1 MTEKALDLKVAIART
16 KSLLDADSETSSSE
30 SKTQPSILR
39 HVLSEVR
46 PQQFGIGAQ
55 MEDGKGAMMPDWL
68 MDTSDV
74 SEEAAGAE
82 ISEDIGEIVN
92 EILGLGEGGRPIWE
106 EVLAVGRTDEPGQR
120 MDPQTSDGWPPAF
133 LRVDHLTFRQWVTL
147 PENRA
152 ATHAIEAVLDAP
164 ATRMN
169 PLVLIGPDGSG
180 KSHLLH
186 AAATSMQRRDP
197 TRLVRRIDGS
207 VLLSSVEVPKG
218 WSEHLPDSSLL
229 IVDDLDTIQGRED
242 LIDDLGAAM
251 DWALNLG
258 VQIIISAGLWN
269 EEHLGHGRMRRIIR
283 GAVPIELMSLS
294 RSSTI
299 LLLRRRAML
308 RRVLISDRH
317 LEAVV
322 HWAKEDLNA
331 SIAAFDRLSQMIDA
345 GHILEDET
353 DVIDALEGRLERR
366 AAKPREAM
374 AADKEADEILDAS
387 LARVHTDRLEVELV
401 SLEDDT
407 ESMEAVDLWPI
418 DAEAAAAEAISEI
431 MSDGDERDLQRSEK
445 LDPRIGELRR
455 QRIDREQWA
464 GRGALDA
471 EVERQLNAHEE
482 ASLTTT
488 HADSTLRLGL
498 ENIAYEVGRTSDQ
511 GNLDGLGK
519 NLDDLSSDAER
530 LIKEDIDE
538 WTPEG
543 EWNIHEE
550 DVNMGDLLDDGE
562 IHDTSAVV
570 KMRQLMVPTDESEE

>member
-1 MTEKALDLKVAIART
+1 MTDKALDLKAAIA
-16 KSLLDADSETSSSE
+16 KSQALLDADSETSTPE

-46 PQQFGIGAQ
+46 PQQFGIGAP
-55 MEDGKGAMMPDWL
+55 MEDRRDVMMPDWL
-68 MDTSDV
+68 MDVSDV
-74 SEEAAGAE
+74 NEEADDAE
-82 ISEDIGEIVN
+82 ISNDIGEIVD

-120 MDPQTSDGWPPAF
+120 MDPLASDGWPPTF

-169 PLVLIGPDGSG
+169 PLVLIGPEGSG

-197 TRLVRRIDGS
+197 TRLVRRIDGA
-207 VLLSSVEVPKG
+207 VLLSSVELPKG
-218 WSEHLPDSSLL
+218 WSEHLPDTSLL

-258 VQIIISAGLWN
+258 VQIIISAGLWD
-269 EEHLGHGRMRRIIR
+269 EEHLAHGRMRRIIR

-294 RSSTI
+294 RSSII

-317 LEAVV
+317 LEAIV
-322 HWAKEDLNA
+322 HWAKEDLNP

-345 GHILEDET
+345 GHILQDEK

-366 AAKPREAM
+366 AAKPKDAVE
-374 AADKEADEILDAS
+374 ADKEADEILDAS
-387 LARVHTDRLEVELV
+387 LARVHTERLEVELV
-401 SLEDDT
+401 NLEDET
-407 ESMEAVDLWPI
+407 EDMETVDLWPV
-418 DAEAAAAEAISEI
+418 DAEAAAAEAVAEIIS
-431 MSDGDERDLQRSEK
+431 GDQERDLQRSDE

-498 ENIAYEVGRTSDQ
+498 ENIAYEVGRTTDQ
-511 GNLDGLGK
+511 ENLDGLGK

-530 LIKEDIDE
+530 LIQEDIDE

-550 DVNMGDLLDDGE
+550 DVNVDELLDDGE

-570 KMRQLMVPTDESEE
+570 KMRQLMVPTEDSEE

>member
-1 MTEKALDLKVAIART
+1 MTKKALDLKVAIART
-16 KSLLDADSETSSSE
+16 QALLEADSETSTRDIKS
-30 SKTQPSILR
+30 QPSILR

-46 PQQFGIGAQ
+46 PQQFGIEATKEEEG
-55 MEDGKGAMMPDWL
+55 GAMMPDWL
-68 MDTSDV
+68 MDINSVNEDLDEGLSSDI
-74 SEEAAGAE
+74 E
-82 ISEDIGEIVN
+82 EIVD

-120 MDPQTSDGWPPAF
+120 VDHLASDGWPPAF

-169 PLVLIGPDGSG
+169 PLVLIGPEGSG

-197 TRLVRRIDGS
+197 TKLVRRIDGA
-207 VLLSSVEVPKG
+207 VLLSTVELPKG
-218 WSEHLPDSSLL
+218 WSEHLPDTGLL
-229 IVDDLDTIQGRED
+229 IVDDLDAIQGRED

-258 VQIIISAGLWN
+258 IQIIISAVMWN
-269 EEHLGHGRMRRIIR
+269 EEHLGHGRMRRIIK
-283 GAVPIELMSLS
+283 GAVPIELMTLS
-294 RSSTI
+294 RSSII

-317 LEAVV
+317 LEAIV
-322 HWAKEDLNA
+322 HWAEEDLNP

-345 GHILEDET
+345 GHILEDEQ

-366 AAKPREAM
+366 AARPKESVAADREA
-374 AADKEADEILDAS
+374 EEILDAS
-387 LARVHTDRLEVELV
+387 LAHVHTERLEVELV
-401 SLEDDT
+401 NLGDEQED
-407 ESMEAVDLWPI
+407 MELVDLWPA
-418 DAEAAAAEAISEI
+418 DAEAVAAEAVAEI
-431 MSDGDERDLQRSEK
+431 LSSDENQNRERSEGF
-445 LDPRIGELRR
+445 DPRVGELKR
-455 QRIDREQWA
+455 QRIDREHWA

-482 ASLTTT
+482 ASLTTS
-488 HADSTLRLGL
+488 HADSTLRSGL
-498 ENIAYEVGRTSDQ
+498 ENIAYEVGRTTEQD
-511 GNLDGLGK
+511 NLDGLEK

-550 DVNMGDLLDDGE
+550 DVQLDDLLDDGE

-570 KMRQLMVPTDESEE
+570 KTRQLMVPTNESEE